1 MLIVAPLDA
10 NALRGKLAAR
20 ISAAART
27 GERDAQRLKLIA
39 LGVY

>member
-10 NALRGKLAAR
+10 DALRGKLAAR